1 MRRGLLVLLATALFS
16 CGSGGGS
23 PEPSIPPPVVYRTD
37 LLYGYYGQM
46 ADGAQLAETI
56 DHVNLVMASRWWGPA
71 QQMADVIAA
80 TNAGIPVMLDMPE
93 NSEQEVRQ
101 RLGEFK
107 TAGVAHNIIAIYR
120 YDELDINGP
129 SATVVQEA
137 NATLRRVAAEYGM
150 YPKLAT
156 VYSVRAVGVWPAI
169 GTWDWVGV
177 DEYDAGARIF
187 TNGTYD
193 SLKQNLRAD
202 QKIILIP
209 GGCDKWRT
217 DPTQFMNKAQQ
228 DKQVALLLPFVWR
241 DNADPA
247 NGAFAGIR
255 SNGMAPVYR
264 AVGLKVKV
272 PG

>member
-1 MRRGLLVLLATALFS
+1 MCRFLSLLLLASCGGGGKAPEPNIPAPVVLRTALLF
-16 CGSGGGS
+16 
-23 PEPSIPPPVVYRTD
+23 
-37 LLYGYYGQM
+37 GYYGQM
-46 ADGAQLAETI
+46 ADGAQLGETI

-71 QQMADVIAA
+71 QQMTDVIQA

-101 RLGEFK
+101 RLNEFK
-107 TAGVAHNIIAIYR
+107 TAGVLHNIIAIYR

-129 SATVVQEA
+129 SASVVREA
-137 NATLRRVAAEYGM
+137 NATLRRVAAELGVA
-150 YPKLAT
+150 PKLAT
-156 VYSVRAVGVWPAI
+156 IYSVRAVGSWPAI
-169 GTWDWVGV
+169 DSWDWVGV

-193 SLKQNLRAD
+193 SLKQSLRPE
-202 QKIILIP
+202 QKILLIP

-228 DKQVALLLPFVWR
+228 DLQVAVILPFVWR
-241 DNADPA
+241 DNTDPA

-255 SNGMAPVYR
+255 SNGMAPAYR
-264 AVGLKVKV
+264 AVGLQIKRSRV
-272 PG
+272 